1 MNDDFSRRA
10 ELVEALDRAT
20 PAVRVFRVLR
30 FRGQTVSNLL
40 AGFAQGVGGAVVD
53 MIAGTGEDGDANDG
67 EAEDRRPPGLAVVA
81 LDAAG
86 QPAGRLA
93 FHPIQP
99 DLEAFVMEEVVR
111 AARRLGAAVELFAEQ
126 TPLERWEPTEL
137 GAPVEGAFRD
147 AQAPSLALFEGC
159 NVSATRDGDGLHL
172 VYEQK
177 TPPAWWVG
185 ALALVFAV
193 LFWWAVPIALLFSAG
208 REALRSIFRAT
219 FRGHVYRWE
228 ARLTPEAIDVRTLH
242 DGSEGTRVSVA
253 RRGLVLVS
261 FAPRGWTSAQ
271 AKSTSGLR
279 GHELRVLTTDGFVY
293 VPLPHEIERE
303 LGPALRRAL
312 SSAAP
317 R

>member
-1 MNDDFSRRA
+1 MDDDFSRRA
-10 ELVEALDRAT
+10 EFVEALDQAT
-20 PAVRVFRVLR
+20 PIVRVLRVVR
-30 FRGQTVSNLL
+30 FRGQTASNLL
-40 AGFAQGVGGAVVD
+40 GSFATGVGGAVLE
-53 MIAGTGEDGDANDG
+53 MFAGGDDGGDAG
-67 EAEDRRPPGLAVVA
+67 EAEDRRPPGLAVIA
-81 LDAAG
+81 LDAEG
-86 QPAGRLA
+86 RPAGRFA

-99 DLEAFVMEEVVR
+99 GLEAFVMEEVVR

-126 TPLERWEPTEL
+126 TPLERWEPSEL

-159 NVSATRDGDGLHL
+159 NVSITRDGDALHL
-172 VYEQK
+172 VYEK
-177 TPPAWWVG
+177 KIPPAWWVG
-185 ALALVFAV
+185 ALALVLGV

-208 REALRSIFRAT
+208 REALRSIVRAT
-219 FRGHVYRWE
+219 FRGHVARWE
-228 ARLTPEAIDVRTLH
+228 ARLAPETLDVRTLH

-271 AKSTSGLR
+271 TKSSTGLR

-293 VPLPHEIERE
+293 VPLPREIERQ
-303 LGPALRRAL
+303 LGPALRRAS

>member
-10 ELVEALDRAT
+10 ELVEALDRAA
-20 PAVRVFRVLR
+20 PSVRVFRVLR

-40 AGFAQGVGGAVVD
+40 AGFAEGVGGAVVD
-53 MIAGTGEDGDANDG
+53 MIAGVDDGDDAG
-67 EAEDRRPPGLAVVA
+67 EAEDRRPPGLAVLA
-81 LDAAG
+81 LDERE

-99 DLEAFVMEEVVR
+99 DLEAFVMEEVAR

-126 TPLERWEPTEL
+126 TPLERWEPSEL

-159 NVSATRDGDGLHL
+159 DVSVTRDGNALQLLH
-172 VYEQK
+172 EKK
-177 TPPAWWVG
+177 TPPVWWVG
-185 ALALVFAV
+185 ALALVFGVA
-193 LFWWAVPIALLFSAG
+193 FWWAVPIALLFSAG

-228 ARLTPEAIDVRTLH
+228 ARLAPETIDVRTLH
-242 DGSEGTRVSVA
+242 DGNEGTRVSIA
-253 RRGLVLVS
+253 RRGLVLAS

-271 AKSTSGLR
+271 TKSSAGLR

-293 VPLPHEIERE
+293 VPLPREVERQ

-312 SSAAP
+312 SSAGG
-317 R
+317 